1 MKQGFSLKRILK
13 AHPEY
18 WYVLFVPAY
27 LLCFSLVERLVPS
40 SADYWVVWCPLD
52 DCIPF
57 LEGFV
62 VPYCLWY
69 PLLVFTG
76 LYLMF
81 LDVPEFKRYMQFLI
95 LGFGFALV
103 FGLIVPNGQNLRPAV
118 FPRENVFTW
127 VIGRLYAADTNTNV
141 LPSMHATGSVACAVA
156 ASLSRRLRKWF
167 FWPIALLAVAICAAT
182 VCIKQHSI
190 LDVFA
195 AIAVSFVIWCVLYL
209 RKDLKEKKEKK
220 AKR

>member
-27 LLCFSLVERLVPS
+27 LLCFSLVEHLVP
-40 SADYWVVWCPLD
+40 ADGDYWVVWCPLD

-62 VPYCLWY
+62 IPYCLWY
-69 PLLVFTG
+69 PLLVLTG
-76 LYLMF
+76 LYLMI
-81 LDVPEFKRYMQFLI
+81 LDVPEFKRYMNFLI

-103 FGLIVPNGQNLRPAV
+103 FGLIVPNGQNLRPEV

-141 LPSMHATGSVACAVA
+141 LPSMHAIGSIACAVA
-156 ASLSRRLRKWF
+156 AYRSRRMRKWF
-167 FWPIALLAVAICAAT
+167 FWPTALLAVAICAAT